1 MKNKI
6 NRILLLILLLIIFH
20 FYVSAKTLHGMVID
34 VNSKEPLK
42 GVTVMVLDSANVIHL
57 MQTTDSTGAFA
68 FENIKLDRFKVR
80 TYRYGYV
87 STITGPYNLTA
98 RNNLDMLIK
107 VESVPL
113 TMREVSVSAK
123 EINPY
128 LENVHFYVRK
138 KMGNGYYRTWKD
150 FKDRELNNVYNIFTG
165 IPGLTVTRSSV
176 YFTRYA
182 SQQGPLIY
190 VDGQYISPQA
200 TSPSVGA
207 LGWLNPSDVL
217 AVEVY
222 NAVNA
227 PMEYSQGAHKGVI
240 LVWTKQ

>member
-1 MKNKI
+1 
-6 NRILLLILLLIIFH
+6 
-20 FYVSAKTLHGMVID
+20 
-34 VNSKEPLK
+34 
-42 GVTVMVLDSANVIHL
+42 MVLDTANVIHT
-57 MQTTDSTGAFA
+57 MQNTDSTGTFA
-68 FENIKLDRFKVR
+68 FENIRLDRFKVR

-98 RNNLDMLIK
+98 HNNLDMLIK

-113 TMREVSVSAK
+113 TMKQVSVSAN

-128 LENVHFYVRK
+128 LENVHFYARK
-138 KMGNGYYRTWKD
+138 EMGNGYYRTWKD
-150 FKDRELNNVYNIFTG
+150 FKDRGLNNVYNIFTG
-165 IPGLTVTRSSV
+165 IPGLTVTRSGV

-182 SQQGPLIY
+182 GESQQGPLIY

-200 TSPSVGA
+200 IGPSVGA
-207 LGWLNPSDVL
+207 LGWLNPRDVL